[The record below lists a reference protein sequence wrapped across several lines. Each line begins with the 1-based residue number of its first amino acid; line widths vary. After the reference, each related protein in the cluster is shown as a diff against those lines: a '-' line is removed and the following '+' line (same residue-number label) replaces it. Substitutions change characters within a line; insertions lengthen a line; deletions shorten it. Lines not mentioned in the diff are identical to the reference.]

1 MKPQNIFLVF
11 LVCLSVALTVVFF
24 LTMFIEGVEN
34 HLYKL
39 SGVAKGGKLLLL
51 QSIGILI
58 GGVFVASQALA
69 SYIRGIAMEKTAA
82 AQADSTGQQARA
94 NVLIEQGQRQE
105 RLKAAIDH
113 LGHLSSSVRLGGA
126 YELVHLARE
135 TEDLRGTVLDVLCAH
150 VRQTT
155 TTKEYRENHHSKPSA
170 EIQILVTTLFV
181 QNICWF
187 KGLRAHLQGS
197 VLNGANLANSYLV
210 DSNMEGVQLHGAN
223 LHNAN
228 LQGVTL
234 LNANLSGVFIAQADL
249 SGARIFTSNMQRAIV
264 VESHVR
270 GATIIGTAMHFADFR
285 QAEFQGSQ
293 MREVHMQGANVTGSN
308 FQGVRPIPSV
318 VRTSGHTSLAFVH
331 VVQNSIEKMSDLSQV
346 FLEGGLREEHMSAL
360 VAGLSKEEGQ
370 ELRREM
376 GRHLGKPGTADVAEE
391 AGVVSGI
398 YTAKDASKWIAGY
411 RGRGARADRS
421 AGVETSGRR

>member
-1 MKPQNIFLVF
+1 MKPQNILLVF

-187 KGLRAHLQGS
+187 KGLRAHLQG
-197 VLNGANLANSYLV
+197 
-210 DSNMEGVQLHGAN
+210 
-223 LHNAN
+223 
-228 LQGVTL
+228 VTL

-318 VRTSGHTSLAFVH
+318 VGTSGHTSLAFVH